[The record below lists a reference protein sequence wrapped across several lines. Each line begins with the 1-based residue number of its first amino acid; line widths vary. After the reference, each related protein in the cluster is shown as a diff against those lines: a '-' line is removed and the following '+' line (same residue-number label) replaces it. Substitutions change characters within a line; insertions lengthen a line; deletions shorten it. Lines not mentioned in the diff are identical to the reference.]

1 LNPGPRIR
9 QLRLDAGL
17 TQRQL
22 ADSTGIDMSNLSRI
36 ETGATDATVPTL
48 VRIAKALDVS
58 LPALF
63 AADGAAT

>member
-36 ETGATDATVPTL
+36 ETGATEATVPTL
-48 VRIAKALDVS
+48 SRIAEALDVS

-63 AADGAAT
+63 AAGGSN